1 MLKSNTTRRVTM
13 TVKTK
18 SKKKAPKAKA
28 KKSKSTAPKAKAPK
42 KKSMKKAT
50 KTTQKLE
57 LKASITDEQGNVSEV
72 TKPFGEDIVIME
84 NMCNVGLSVGE
95 TINTGDYNNRKFQVS
110 LHVPCHTSE
119 MNAIFKAVTKKVD
132 EWADEIKS
140 EIESGI

>member
-1 MLKSNTTRRVTM
+1 M

-18 SKKKAPKAKA
+18 KAKV
-28 KKSKSTAPKAKAPK
+28 KSKAKTKVQATK

-50 KTTQKLE
+50 QTTQKLE
-57 LKASITDEQGNVSEV
+57 LKASITDEKGNVSEF

-84 NMCNVGLSVGE
+84 NMCNVGLSTGE

-119 MNAIFKAVTKKVD
+119 MNAIFKAVTKKVNA
-132 EWADEIKS
+132 WADEIKS
-140 EIESGI
+140 EIESDI

>member
-1 MLKSNTTRRVTM
+1 M

-18 SKKKAPKAKA
+18 KIKKTAPRKAKVKASKKKT
-28 KKSKSTAPKAKAPK
+28 SL
-42 KKSMKKAT
+42 KKAT

-57 LKASITDEQGNVSEV
+57 LKASITDEKGNVSEF

-84 NMCNVGLSVGE
+84 NMCNVGLSTGE

-119 MNAIFKAVTKKVD
+119 MNAIFKAVTKKVNA
-132 EWADEIKS
+132 WADEIKS
-140 EIESGI
+140 EIESDI